1 MGKGS
6 GETTTQNFTPE
17 MEKGIAD
24 AITLAR
30 KSVRPYMPYQGA
42 DLAAKTG
49 GMIAGD
55 QGLNA
60 SRTALGLTPMTS
72 SLPEAQNFDG
82 VMGYSSYPMYVSE
95 MERARTNYP
104 DLIQKID
111 DLQNDP
117 FGLKTQPVNAS
128 IPSAASTGGVM
139 NAATAGVG
147 TSMREDDPFPNHG
160 NTPDM
165 FDGGMLFGNSNQN
178 PTTLNTSYSPVGDFV
193 DWISGGYDY
202 PEQTQADKDYYNDPT
217 SAFNSPGG
225 WHPTD

>member
-17 MEKGIAD
+17 MEQGIAD
-24 AITLAR
+24 AINLAR

-72 SLPEAQNFDG
+72 SLPEAQNFNG
-82 VMGYSSYPMYVSE
+82 VMGYSSYPMYMSE

-104 DLIQKID
+104 DLMQKVD

-117 FGLKTQPVNAS
+117 FGLKTQPANAS
-128 IPSAASTGGVM
+128 TPSAASTGGVM
-139 NAATAGVG
+139 NAATVSNNNDDNWGAVHDPNAPTIGDHLFKG
-147 TSMREDDPFPNHG
+147 TSFE
-160 NTPDM
+160 
-165 FDGGMLFGNSNQN
+165 GGTDS
-178 PTTLNTSYSPVGDFV
+178 LNLSYSPIGDFV
-193 DWISGGYDY
+193 DWISGDYNY
-202 PEQTQADKDYYNDPT
+202 PEQTQAETDYYKDPT
-217 SAFNSPGG
+217 SAFNTPGG

>member
-17 MEKGIAD
+17 MEQGIAD
-24 AITLAR
+24 AINLAR

-72 SLPEAQNFDG
+72 SLPEAQNFNG
-82 VMGYSSYPMYVSE
+82 VMGYSSYPMFMSE
-95 MERARTNYP
+95 MERARMNYP
-104 DLIQKID
+104 DLMQKID

-117 FGLKTQPVNAS
+117 FGLNNTQPVNAS

-139 NAATAGVG
+139 NATAGG
-147 TSMREDDPFPNHG
+147 SRDDDDPFPNHG
-160 NTPDM
+160 NTTDM
-165 FDGGMLFGNSNQN
+165 FDGGMLFGSGNQN
-178 PTTLNTSYSPVGDFV
+178 PTTINTSYSPIGDFV

-202 PEQTQADKDYYNDPT
+202 PEMSQADQDYYN
-217 SAFNSPGG
+217 SEEFGS
-225 WHPTD
+225 